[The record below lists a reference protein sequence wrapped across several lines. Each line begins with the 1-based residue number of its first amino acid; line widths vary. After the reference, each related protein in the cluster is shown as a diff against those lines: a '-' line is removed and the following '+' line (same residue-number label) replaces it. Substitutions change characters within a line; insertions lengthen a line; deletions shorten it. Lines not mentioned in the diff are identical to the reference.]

1 MLISSHADNRKDNFL
16 ELDEGPT
23 FSINISFGSPEKKF
37 SFSFS
42 RENTKFCLNLHH
54 NGDNS

>member
-1 MLISSHADNRKDNFL
+1 MISSHADNRKDNVL
-16 ELDEGPT
+16 ELGEGST

-42 RENTKFCLNLHH
+42 GENIKFCLNLHH

>member
-1 MLISSHADNRKDNFL
+1 MIISSHADNRKDNVL
-16 ELDEGPT
+16 ELDEGST

>member
-1 MLISSHADNRKDNFL
+1 MISSHADNRKDNVL
-16 ELDEGPT
+16 ELGEGST
-23 FSINISFGSPEKKF
+23 FSINISFGSTEKKF

-42 RENTKFCLNLHH
+42 GENIKFCLNLHH